1 MKNQQF
7 CNGSIRVLILH
18 CHVMYTYSDFTV
30 LIALYYMN
38 KAQTEKKNK
47 QKTNKKTDGRD
58 RTKSCP
64 TLSEKTVAE
73 IAESELGSR
82 AIRGTALRPNSA
94 LSIIMWEKRMVAIL
108 TKLSIHFDQILTTH
122 FKICGLPPLTSTVE
136 SHTRE
141 SPILLPGYFINSQI
155 RKSSQKFRIL
165 NWCNFSC
172 DIVWRASQIF
182 FTQLPN
188 NLSIRFGLNC
198 ACVVHRF
205 IFSLCLF
212 VWQIT
217 LEWRWHCKIK
227 TGKMC

>member
-1 MKNQQF
+1 
-7 CNGSIRVLILH
+7 
-18 CHVMYTYSDFTV
+18 MYTYSDFTA
-30 LIALYYMN
+30 LIALNYMN
-38 KAQTEKKNK
+38 KAHTEKHTKKK
-47 QKTNKKTDGRD
+47 QNKKNHKKTERRD
-58 RTKSCP
+58 RTVSCP
-64 TLSEKTVAE
+64 PLSATTVAD
-73 IAESELGSR
+73 IAKLELGSE
-82 AIRGTALRPNSA
+82 AIHSIALRPNSA
-94 LSIIMWEKRMVAIL
+94 FSMILQEKEDGCYPN
-108 TKLSIHFDQILTTH
+108 KNPYSFDQILTAH

-172 DIVWRASQIF
+172 DIVWCASQIF

-198 ACVVHRF
+198 ACVVHCF
-205 IFSLCLF
+205 IFSFCLF

-217 LEWRWHCKIK
+217 LE
-227 TGKMC
+227 